1 MMVLKPINDWIMARR
16 IRPSEQV
23 SETGL
28 VLPRGAWDETLRGEA
43 EVLAVG
49 PGRVLPSGVRVA
61 PSVKPGDR
69 ILFWEA
75 GAADI
80 DSSLL
85 CKDCK
90 KDENDEIIFLK
101 EDSIIVVLPSAQ
113 DDAGG

>member
-1 MMVLKPINDWIMARR
+1 MMLKPINDWIMARR

-28 VLPRGAWDETLRGEA
+28 VLPRVAWDETLRGEA

-49 PGRVLPSGVRVA
+49 PGRVLPSGVRVS

-75 GAADI
+75 GATDI

-101 EDSIIVVLPSAQ
+101 EESIIVVLPSAQ
-113 DDAGG
+113 DEAGG